1 MCAVARAVQSL
12 LATRFFAPQSYFIYD
27 HLLKETSTAFSS
39 CRGRCFPQD
48 QAGANWRANIGFPF
62 FRWTEA
68 WSPNECPKCHVSSN
82 DGKMEG
88 LLLCYDRN
96 KLTHN
101 TQRINICVYAQQTEG
116 NIQWINS
123 VSVFLCRFTTSFYP
137 SALDRPFFSLFSLY
151 LPFWSISPV
160 LFLPPATAFCKQEN
174 T

>member
-1 MCAVARAVQSL
+1 MCTVARAVQPL
-12 LATRFFAPQSYFIYD
+12 LATRFFASQSYSIYD

-39 CRGRCFPQD
+39 CRGRCSPQD

-88 LLLCYDRN
+88 PLLCYDRN

-101 TQRINICVYAQQTEG
+101 TQQINICVYAQQTQG
-116 NIQWINS
+116 NIYMSLYHVLLS
-123 VSVFLCRFTTSFYP
+123 VCTGPTIFQAV
-137 SALDRPFFSLFSLY
+137 FSLFTFLKYFSCAVFATCNSL
-151 LPFWSISPV
+151 L
-160 LFLPPATAFCKQEN
+160 
-174 T
+174 